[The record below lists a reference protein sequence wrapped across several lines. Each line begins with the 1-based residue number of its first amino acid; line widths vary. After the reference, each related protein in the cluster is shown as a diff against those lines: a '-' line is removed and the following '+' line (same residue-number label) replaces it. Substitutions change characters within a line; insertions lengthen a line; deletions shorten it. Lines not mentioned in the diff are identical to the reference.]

1 MIRINKITRG
11 RFGNKVFQYNN
22 LVQLANNL
30 NVEASCV
37 PWEGNEYFKNI
48 VPFKKSNKESKIL
61 YWNDILD
68 NDFDT
73 IKNMLE
79 TNDLSLD
86 DPSYSL
92 HNTFY
97 KLSKKDPREF
107 LELKDK
113 YIPKLDENYINVGIH
128 IRGGDILGDDGQDG
142 REIHTPEYYIKSID
156 YLVENK
162 KDKPYKFI
170 VCTDDMNF
178 ISYIKTIDYLKKKK
192 YNYRLGPDCG
202 QNKFIND
209 FAVLCYCDIL
219 INSSSTFCCA
229 CVFIGKK
236 DKIII
241 HSKDWMNRIVRGDFS
256 NQEYKKY
263 LKKWTHKMTDE
274 EWRTTQGYSKAKQ
287 FWIDIEKKINFY
299 NKNIFI

>member
-73 IKNMLE
+73 IKNILE
-79 TNDLSLD
+79 TTDLSLD
-86 DPSYSL
+86 DPSYAL

-113 YIPKLDENYINVGIH
+113 YIPKLDDNYTYVGIH
-128 IRGGDILGDDGQDG
+128 IRGGDILGGDSQDG
-142 REIHTPEYYIKSID
+142 REIHTPNYYKNSIEHILKKKS
-156 YLVENK
+156 
-162 KDKPYKFI
+162 DKPYKFI
-170 VCTDDMNF
+170 VCTDDMKF
-178 ISYIKTIDYLKKKK
+178 ESFKETIEYLKQHNL
-192 YNYRLGPDCG
+192 NYELGPDTG
-202 QNKFIND
+202 SLKYIND
-209 FAVLCYCDIL
+209 FAILCYCDIL

-229 CVFIGKK
+229 AIFIGKEN
-236 DKIII
+236 KIVI
-241 HSKDWMNRIVRGDFS
+241 HNKDWMDRIVTGDFS

-263 LKKWTHKMTDE
+263 VKKWTHKMSDE
-274 EWRTTQGYSKAKQ
+274 EWLKTRKPREY
-287 FWIDIEKKINFY
+287 WINLKYDIIL
-299 NKNIFI
+299 